1 MHYSLR
7 CLHRDESCMQDA
19 HKSGLKSSFA
29 RLLRCVPTMAQQL
42 ASTRKPHSP
51 KRLEI
56 GGDRTEL

>member
-1 MHYSLR
+1 
-7 CLHRDESCMQDA
+7 MQDA
-19 HKSGLKSSFA
+19 HESELKSSFA
-29 RLLRCVPTMAQQL
+29 RLLRCVPTMQL